1 MKFKKNSIKNLFY
14 NIVIFLLKFKFFQ
27 YISKYFINAYF
38 INKGYCLDWNYLI
51 SKSSNNLFLGENIFL
66 SKLSKLNII
75 NCIDI
80 GSNIG
85 DYSKEILKN
94 KNTNVVAFEPI
105 PECFSSLDKLKNN
118 YDNRFIY
125 FNCALSNQQGSAIIN
140 YSKNSHDLASLE
152 TSINE
157 IDFIKKTNI
166 EKLEIKVKKL
176 DNFIDNKYFTN
187 TDFIKID
194 TEGHELKVL
203 EGGIN
208 FININKIKIL
218 QIEFNLH
225 HLYVDSTVYKIS
237 KLLENYAVTQ
247 LNLINGKLITVNKN
261 DFFSNIF
268 QLSNFVFI
276 EKEFLK
282 KNEHILLN

>member
-1 MKFKKNSIKNLFY
+1 MKFKKNNIKNLFY
-14 NIVIFLLKFKFFQ
+14 NIIIFLLKFKFFQ
-27 YISKYFINAYF
+27 YISKYFVNAYF

-66 SKLSKLNII
+66 SKLHKLNIK
-75 NCIDI
+75 NCIDV

-85 DYSKEILKN
+85 DFSKEILKN

-105 PECFSSLDKLKNN
+105 PECFSSLKKLKND
-118 YDNRFIY
+118 YGDRFIY
-125 FNCALSNQQGSAIIN
+125 FKCALSNKRGSACIN
-140 YSKNSHDLASLE
+140 FNKISHDLASLE
-152 TSINE
+152 SSISE
-157 IDFIKKTNI
+157 IDFIKKKNT
-166 EKLEIKVKKL
+166 EKLEIKLEKL

-203 EGGIN
+203 EGGID
-208 FININKIKIL
+208 FVNINKIKLL

-225 HLYVDSTVYKIS
+225 HLFVDCTVYKIS

-247 LNLINGKLITVNKN
+247 LNLINGKLIIVDKN

-282 KNEHILLN
+282 KNKHILLN